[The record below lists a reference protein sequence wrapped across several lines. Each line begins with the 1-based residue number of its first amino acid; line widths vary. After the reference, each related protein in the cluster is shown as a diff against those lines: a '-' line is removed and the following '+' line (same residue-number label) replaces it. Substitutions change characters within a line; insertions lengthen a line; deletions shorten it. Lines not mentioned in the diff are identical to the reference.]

1 MAYRIAFASS
11 DGKVINQHFGRTQK
25 FLIVEIDEEVAKFLE
40 TRENDPSCQEFQHT
54 EDAMA
59 RSISL
64 ISDCKAVYVAKIGH
78 GAITRLDEAGI
89 KSYETPYFIEDV
101 IDKLLMDKETGENFS
116 HS

>member
-25 FLIVEIDEEVAKFLE
+25 FLIVEIDEDLAKFIE
-40 TRENDPSCQEFQHT
+40 TRENKPSCEEFQHT
-54 EDAMA
+54 EDAMT

-64 ISDCKAVYVAKIGH
+64 ISDCKAVFVAKIGH
-78 GAITRLDEAGI
+78 GAIAKLNKAGI

-101 IDKLLMDKETGENFS
+101 IDKLLATKNDLFQWGN
-116 HS
+116 